1 MANNGS
7 RVTEPFRRKIGSLK
21 EAMEREKL
29 SALLFYSSG
38 QLSMLEVNAVLWI
51 SGVLPIGPNTAVLLR
66 ASGQATMIISD
77 SWDEARV
84 RDQTWIDD
92 VQVSDGFVKTI
103 GALLAKDGIQG
114 EIGIAGFGFMPAS
127 VYHGLE
133 RLPQVRLK
141 PVDPMLNTL
150 ARSPGAESLPVLTRA
165 AEIADIGFSA
175 IVKNAKVGMVEYE
188 LAAEMEYAMR
198 FAGAEDDFG
207 MLTAS
212 NHSHCAHPPQD
223 RKIQPGDIIIAEI
236 TPALGSHF
244 IQLCRTVVVG
254 RASPLVREKFAI
266 LEEIMEKCL
275 AKVRPGGKVGELA
288 QVMNQVF
295 TAHGY
300 EKYCRP
306 PYMRVRGHGL
316 GFWSI
321 PFAEVVDENETV
333 IEAGTSFVVHPNQYI
348 PETGYLML
356 GDTLWVEEN
365 GYRRL
370 TQSPMKL
377 FEVEA

>member
-141 PVDPMLNTL
+141 PVDPMLNSL

-356 GDTLWVEEN
+356 GDTVWVEEN

>member
-7 RVTEPFRRKIGSLK
+7 KISDSFRRKLDSLK
-21 EAMEREKL
+21 QVMEREKL

-66 ASGQATMIISD
+66 PSGEATMIISD
-77 SWDEARV
+77 SWDEGRV
-84 RDQTWIDD
+84 RDRTWITD
-92 VQVSDGFVKTI
+92 VQVGDNFVNKI
-103 GALLAKDGIQG
+103 GALLARDRIQG
-114 EIGIAGFGFMPAS
+114 DIGIAGFGFMPAA
-127 VYHGLE
+127 VYRGLE
-133 RLPQVRLK
+133 QLPGVRLK
-141 PVDPMLNTL
+141 PLDPILNSL

-165 AEIADIGFSA
+165 AEIADIGFEA
-175 IVKNAKVGMVEYE
+175 IVKNAKVGMYEYE

-198 FAGAEDDFG
+198 FAGADDDFG

-212 NHSHCAHPPQD
+212 DHSHCAHPPQD

-236 TPALGSHF
+236 TPALQSHF

-275 AKVRPGGKVGELA
+275 EKVRPGGKVGEIA

-295 TAHGY
+295 SAYGY

-316 GFWSI
+316 GLWSI

-356 GDTLWVEEN
+356 GDTVWVEEN

-377 FEVEA
+377 VEVEA

>member
-7 RVTEPFRRKIGSLK
+7 RITEPFRRKVGALK
-21 EAMEREKL
+21 EAMQREKL

-66 ASGQATMIISD
+66 PSGQATMIISD

-92 VQVSDGFVKTI
+92 VQVSDGFVKKI
-103 GALLAKDGIQG
+103 GVLLAKDGIQG
-114 EIGIAGFGFMPAS
+114 DIGIAGFGFMPAS

-141 PVDPMLNTL
+141 PIDPMLNSL

-175 IVKNAKVGMVEYE
+175 IVKNAKVGMHEYE

-198 FAGAEDDFG
+198 FAGAEDNFG

-212 NHSHCAHPPQD
+212 DHSHCAHPPQD
-223 RKIQPGDIIIAEI
+223 RKIRPGDIIIAEI
-236 TPALGSHF
+236 TPALQSHF

-266 LEEIMEKCL
+266 LEEIMAKCL
-275 AKVRPGGKVGELA
+275 DKVRPGGKVGEIA

-295 TAHGY
+295 SAYGY

-321 PFAEVVDENETV
+321 PFAEVVDDNETV
-333 IEAGTSFVVHPNQYI
+333 IEAETSFVVHPNQYI

-356 GDTLWVEEN
+356 GDTVWVEQN

-377 FEVEA
+377 FEVEV

>member
-141 PVDPMLNTL
+141 PVDPMLNSL

-254 RASPLVREKFAI
+254 RASPLLREKFAI

-333 IEAGTSFVVHPNQYI
+333 IEAETSFVVHPNQYI

-356 GDTLWVEEN
+356 GDTVWVEEN

>member
-7 RVTEPFRRKIGSLK
+7 NISDSFRRKLDALK
-21 EAMEREKL
+21 DVMEREKL

-51 SGVLPIGPNTAVLLR
+51 SGVLPIGPNTAVLVR
-66 ASGQATMIISD
+66 PSGQATMIISD

-92 VQVSDGFVKTI
+92 VQVGDAFVKKV
-103 GALLAKDGIQG
+103 GDLLAKNGIQG

-133 RLPQVRLK
+133 RLPRVRLK
-141 PVDPMLNTL
+141 PFDPILNSL

-175 IVKNAKVGMVEYE
+175 IVKNAKVGMYEYE

-212 NHSHCAHPPQD
+212 DHSHCAHPPQD
-223 RKIQPGDIIIAEI
+223 RKIRPGDIIIAEI
-236 TPALGSHF
+236 TPALQSHF

-275 AKVRPGGKVGELA
+275 AKVRPGGKVGEIA

-295 TAHGY
+295 SAYGY

-321 PFAEVVDENETV
+321 PFAEVVDDNETV

-356 GDTLWVEEN
+356 GDTVWVEQH

-377 FEVEA
+377 VEVEA

>member
-1 MANNGS
+1 
-7 RVTEPFRRKIGSLK
+7 
-21 EAMEREKL
+21 
-29 SALLFYSSG
+29 
-38 QLSMLEVNAVLWI
+38 
-51 SGVLPIGPNTAVLLR
+51 
-66 ASGQATMIISD
+66 
-77 SWDEARV
+77 
-84 RDQTWIDD
+84 
-92 VQVSDGFVKTI
+92 
-103 GALLAKDGIQG
+103 
-114 EIGIAGFGFMPAS
+114 
-127 VYHGLE
+127 
-133 RLPQVRLK
+133 
-141 PVDPMLNTL
+141 
-150 ARSPGAESLPVLTRA
+150 
-165 AEIADIGFSA
+165 
-175 IVKNAKVGMVEYE
+175 
-188 LAAEMEYAMR
+188 
-198 FAGAEDDFG
+198 

-212 NHSHCAHPPQD
+212 DHSHCAHPPQD

-254 RASPLVREKFAI
+254 RASSLVREKFAI

-275 AKVRPGGKVGELA
+275 EKVRPGGKVGEIA

-295 TAHGY
+295 SAYGY

-333 IEAGTSFVVHPNQYI
+333 IEAETSFVVHPNQYI

-356 GDTLWVEEN
+356 GDTVWVEKS

-377 FEVEA
+377 VEVEA

>member
-7 RVTEPFRRKIGSLK
+7 RITDSFRRKLDSLK
-21 EAMEREKL
+21 QVMEREKL

-66 ASGQATMIISD
+66 PSGQATMIISD
-77 SWDEARV
+77 SWDEGRV

-92 VQVSDGFVKTI
+92 VQVSDGFVKKI
-103 GALLAKDGIQG
+103 GDLLAKDGLQG
-114 EIGIAGFGFMPAS
+114 DIGIAGFGFMPAA
-127 VYHGLE
+127 VYKGLE
-133 RLPQVRLK
+133 RLPGVRLK
-141 PVDPMLNTL
+141 PLDAILNSL
-150 ARSPGAESLPVLTRA
+150 ARSPGAESLPALTRA
-165 AEIADIGFSA
+165 AEIADIGFAA
-175 IVKNAKVGMVEYE
+175 IVKNAKVGMYEYE

-212 NHSHCAHPPQD
+212 DHSHCAHPPQD
-223 RKIQPGDIIIAEI
+223 RKIRPGDIIIAEI
-236 TPALGSHF
+236 TPALQSHF

-254 RASPLVREKFAI
+254 KASPLVREKFAI
-266 LEEIMEKCL
+266 LEEIMDKCL
-275 AKVRPGGKVGELA
+275 EKVCPGGKVGEIA

-295 TAHGY
+295 SAYGY
-300 EKYCRP
+300 EKYCHP

-356 GDTLWVEEN
+356 GDTVWVEEN

>member
-7 RVTEPFRRKIGSLK
+7 RMTDAFRRKIDALK
-21 EAMEREKL
+21 DVMEREKL

-51 SGVLPIGPNTAVLLR
+51 SGVLPIGPNTAVLVR
-66 ASGQATMIISD
+66 PSGQATMIISD

-92 VQVSDGFVKTI
+92 VQVGDDFVKKV
-103 GALLAKDGIQG
+103 GELAAKNGIQG

-141 PVDPMLNTL
+141 PVDPMLNSL
-150 ARSPGAESLPVLTRA
+150 ARSPGAESLPVLIRA

-212 NHSHCAHPPQD
+212 DHSHCAHPPQD

-275 AKVRPGGKVGELA
+275 AKVRPGGKVGEIA

-295 TAHGY
+295 SAYGY

-321 PFAEVVDENETV
+321 PFAEVVDDNETV

-356 GDTLWVEEN
+356 GDTVWVEQN

-377 FEVEA
+377 FEVET

>member
-1 MANNGS
+1 MVTNGHQIPDS
-7 RVTEPFRRKIGSLK
+7 FRRKLDSLIQV
-21 EAMEREKL
+21 MEREKL

-66 ASGQATMIISD
+66 RSGEATMIISD
-77 SWDEARV
+77 SWDEGRV
-84 RDQTWIDD
+84 RDRTWIAD
-92 VQVSDGFVKTI
+92 VQTSDSFVEKI

-114 EIGIAGFGFMPAS
+114 DIGIAGFGFMPAA
-127 VYHGLE
+127 VYKGLE
-133 RLPQVRLK
+133 RLPGVRLK
-141 PVDPMLNTL
+141 PLDQILNSL

-165 AEIADIGFSA
+165 AEIADIGFAA
-175 IVKNAKVGMVEYE
+175 IVKNAKVGMYEYE

-212 NHSHCAHPPQD
+212 DHSQCAHPPQD

-236 TPALGSHF
+236 TPALQSHF
-244 IQLCRTVVVG
+244 IQLCRTVIVG

-266 LEEIMEKCL
+266 LEEIMDKCL
-275 AKVRPGGKVGELA
+275 EKVRPGGKVGEIA

-295 TAHGY
+295 SAYGY

-356 GDTLWVEEN
+356 GDTVWVEEK

-377 FEVEA
+377 VEVEA